1 MPVAKVTSKG
11 QITLPA
17 SVRKK
22 LGLRAG
28 SSVSFSPYG
37 ETYILSPQYTDPLD
51 ELSGFFKNANQAH
64 SISIDEMNEAIRGKA
79 KDLFSGCRKNDRN

>member
-1 MPVAKVTSKG
+1 VPIAKVTSKG
-11 QITLPA
+11 QITIPA

-37 ETYILSPQYTDPLD
+37 ETYILYPQLTDHLD
-51 ELSGFFKNANQAH
+51 ELGGFFKNQSRAH
-64 SISIDEMNEAIRGKA
+64 SVEEMNTAISEKA
-79 KDLFSGCRKNDRN
+79 KNLFEGSER